1 MSFSLQG
8 NCSLKL
14 VMKSLVCVI
23 LTIIIVI
30 VFTCN
35 CTVGFYLSSLNETHS
50 LVCIVA
56 IVGGVVFVRNC
67 LVCIIFACLNK
78 YFFKNMER
86 CLYVEHATFT
96 PLVICTNANGAGGM
110 CNDCGLGIA
119 CYHWLLVRLDRY
131 PACIV

>member
-14 VMKSLVCVI
+14 VMKCRVCVI
-23 LTIIIVI
+23 LTILIVI

-56 IVGGVVFVRNC
+56 IIGGVVFVRNC
-67 LVCIIFACLNK
+67 SVCIIFACLNK
-78 YFFKNMER
+78 YFFENMER

-96 PLVICTNANGAGGM
+96 LLVIGTNYGANGGM
-110 CNDCGLGIA
+110 CNA
-119 CYHWLLVRLDRY
+119 C
-131 PACIV
+131 